1 MRSFSAH
8 FPSSSFLLL
17 DVFPLR
23 ILAECLSTLS
33 TNVWR
38 QVIIPHYQRVSANGE
53 REDSSGVSGWVVLIF
68 SCALFKKCKLLPQ
81 VPLEDLKSLSGMLV
95 KAMEIRE
102 RYMRFSHQK
111 FPGFVKRWA
120 WCNGQL
126 RTEFFWQVLE
136 FKEWTGWNTLSWRYS
151 CETQGTIS
159 IWYTTTFK
167 QDIKIFKES
176 CVWGG
181 VTKIL
186 SSLSGRTY

>member
-1 MRSFSAH
+1 MF
-8 FPSSSFLLL
+8 FLFEFLPNAS
-17 DVFPLR
+17 PL
-23 ILAECLSTLS
+23 CPQMF
-33 TNVWR
+33 WR

-53 REDSSGVSGWVVLIF
+53 REDSSGVSGCVVLI
-68 SCALFKKCKLLPQ
+68 SRKVVLCLKKCKLLPK

-126 RTEFFWQVLE
+126 RTEVFLQVLE
-136 FKEWTGWNTLSWRYS
+136 FKEWTGRNSLSGRHS

-159 IWYTTTFK
+159 IWYTTTVK
-167 QDIKIFKES
+167 QDIS
-176 CVWGG
+176 
-181 VTKIL
+181 
-186 SSLSGRTY
+186 